1 MKKSRQYEKETMNNH
16 IIEGLV
22 ADWDDVYKKG
32 QLTFWILLSI
42 YDGKKYAAQINE
54 FMYAAT
60 DGAFEVK
67 EQSLYRALRRFSDMK
82 LVSIME
88 EESPNSGPKRK
99 YYQLTETGEKVLGT
113 FVKLHMKPL
122 LSPNITKL
130 IHELEMKGL

>member
-1 MKKSRQYEKETMNNH
+1 MNTNV
-16 IIEGLV
+16 IEGLV

-67 EQSLYRALRRFSDMK
+67 EQSLYRALRRFSSMD
-82 LVSIME
+82 LVHITE
-88 EESPNSGPKRK
+88 EESPSSGPKRK
-99 YYQLTETGEKVLGT
+99 YYQLTQTGEKVLGT
-113 FVKLHMKPL
+113 FVNLHMKPL
-122 LSPNITKL
+122 LSPNITRL